1 MKIYNITEALS
12 SYFNNYLKLQRNV
25 SNNTII
31 SYKYTFKSLIKY
43 LINNNITT
51 LKDFSFNDFTRE
63 NILDF
68 LNDVESKTS
77 ISTRNQRLAAIKSF
91 CQYLQYEPIEH
102 LNQIQ
107 KILKIRM
114 KKFPIKEIDFLTK
127 EELTLY
133 LNSINT
139 DNKKGIRDYTL
150 ISFMYET
157 GARINEV
164 INVKICDLQLNDNY
178 NVLLHGKGNKLRRVP
193 ITNELKNMLLK
204 YINAFRLNSTSYLF
218 QGQKYQKASTKM
230 ITHIVKK
237 YAIKSKMNKSIHP
250 HVFRHTRAMHLL
262 EAGLTLVDIRDILG
276 HESIKTTEIYLKIN
290 IELKRNA
297 ILNVYKNN
305 DSFEESSWIKDE
317 NGLKELLDL

>member
-1 MKIYNITEALS
+1 MIALVTGAS
-12 SYFNNYLKLQRNV
+12 SGIGRDIARELAKREYDVIIVARNE
-25 SNNTII
+25 
-31 SYKYTFKSLIKY
+31 KA
-43 LINNNITT
+43 
-51 LKDFSFNDFTRE
+51 
-63 NILDF
+63 
-68 LNDVESKTS
+68 LNE
-77 ISTRNQRLAAIKSF
+77 L
-91 CQYLQYEPIEH
+91 
-102 LNQIQ
+102 
-107 KILKIRM
+107 
-114 KKFPIKEIDFLTK
+114 K
-127 EELTLY
+127 EELE
-133 LNSINT
+133 
-139 DNKKGIRDYTL
+139 NKYKVKIY
-150 ISFMYET
+150 
-157 GARINEV
+157 
-164 INVKICDLQLNDNY
+164 VKICDLQLNDNY

-276 HESIKTTEIYLKIN
+276 HASIKTTEIYLKIN

-317 NGLKELLDL
+317 NVLKELLDL